1 MTLNRAKIYLVIAL
15 VFTIVK
21 VSAQSKFEYG
31 IRSTL
36 NMSTIGS
43 QYGKYNGSGMY
54 SMGVFG
60 SRNLSNLI
68 TVAVEPTYT
77 QTGFKEKQNDSRYVL
92 QHLDLNLNT
101 YFSVFGDDALTLY
114 LGLRPGFLLGFKS
127 ETIKDGNYIK
137 LDATNNTN
145 KAGQVDMGI
154 NAGLSV
160 QLSPV
165 VNFEL
170 GYSYSMSNNND
181 NTLIKGRTST
191 IEMTL
196 KLNAVDLKRLI
207 DSKEI
212 TIKEQIQ
219 SYQKG
224 VLFVMLPTL
233 SEKDLA
239 RLTNEGDRNYT
250 INELKVRNLKVIAEF
265 VRNYTFTPVFFF
277 ADSNVNQIITGNYGS
292 IFLNNN
298 LEVDTTIKAPQT
310 TNFMVASFCS
320 DLYNYSDRISYG
332 LFVYDNKLN
341 QLGKPYNIPGQ
352 MFGLYT
358 DGDPQN
364 YFKTKRINYTTMPF
378 DRMVRKFNS
387 RMIRYAEF

>member
-15 VFTIVK
+15 IFTLVK
-21 VSAQSKFEYG
+21 VNAQSKFEYG

-92 QHLDLNLNT
+92 QHLDINLNT
-101 YFSVFGDDALTLY
+101 YFSIFGDDALRLY
-114 LGLRPGFLLGFKS
+114 LGLRPGFLLGYKS
-127 ETIKDGNYIK
+127 ETIKDGSYVK

-170 GYSYSMSNNND
+170 GYSYSATNNND

-219 SYQKG
+219 TYQKG

-233 SEKDLA
+233 SQKDLA

-298 LEVDTTIKAPQT
+298 LEVDSTIKAPET
-310 TNFMVASFCS
+310 KNFMVASFCS

-332 LFVYDNKLN
+332 LFVYDNQLN
-341 QLGKPYNIPGQ
+341 QLGKPYTIPGQ